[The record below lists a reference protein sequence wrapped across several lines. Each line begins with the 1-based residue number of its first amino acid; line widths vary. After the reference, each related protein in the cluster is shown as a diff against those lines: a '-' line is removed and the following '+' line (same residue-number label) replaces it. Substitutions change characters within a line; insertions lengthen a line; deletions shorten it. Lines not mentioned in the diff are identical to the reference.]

1 MAGCTA
7 EGAWRIAVGSDTGQE
22 AAVDCEGEVTLM
34 PPPPWSDGKSSAP
47 RAAAATLT
55 LSGLAAAGLV
65 EVDASGAPLGAPYL
79 RVVVLDVQ
87 EEAAAATPAAAAP
100 AAELA
105 WEGELLR
112 LPLEE
117 GGPRPARLRVEL
129 WDADWQAGEDGPG
142 PLATA
147 EVELP
152 AEAEEGEVAELA
164 LAPREDMAEALVAA
178 TLSFSFALANSS
190 SAAPPPRVAPPA
202 REVARRVLPSGAV
215 LRCLDDGS
223 RTLYLRSGNV
233 GTCAGPDGPHAGCW
247 VSTNLAGLR
256 AGTRPGTGEEFYV
269 PSVAVAPA
277 TDPVTLVRVRVR
289 FTPQATPPPPLPLTP
304 TLTLPL
310 TLTLT
315 SSLPGRGGAPPSSA

>member
-87 EEAAAATPAAAAP
+87 EEAAAATLAAAAP

-152 AEAEEGEVAELA
+152 AEAEEGELAELA
-164 LAPREDMAEALVAA
+164 LAPREDMAEALV
-178 TLSFSFALANSS
+178 
-190 SAAPPPRVAPPA
+190 
-202 REVARRVLPSGAV
+202 G
-215 LRCLDDGS
+215 
-223 RTLYLRSGNV
+223 
-233 GTCAGPDGPHAGCW
+233 
-247 VSTNLAGLR
+247 
-256 AGTRPGTGEEFYV
+256 
-269 PSVAVAPA
+269 
-277 TDPVTLVRVRVR
+277 
-289 FTPQATPPPPLPLTP
+289 
-304 TLTLPL
+304 
-310 TLTLT
+310 
-315 SSLPGRGGAPPSSA
+315 